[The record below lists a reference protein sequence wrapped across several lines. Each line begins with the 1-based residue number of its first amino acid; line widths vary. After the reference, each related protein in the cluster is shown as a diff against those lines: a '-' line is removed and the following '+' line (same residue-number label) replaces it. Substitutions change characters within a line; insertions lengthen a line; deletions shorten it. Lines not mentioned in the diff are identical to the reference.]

1 MQMWEERAVGRDGK
15 KESKR
20 SFEKLQL
27 YLTEIPKPRNLYD
40 LATLI
45 LYNQKNSKKVERNA
59 EIEKMY
65 HSLNKLYNNYNWE
78 GRSKAYDTFW
88 SNKKEQAK
96 VDIMLDIELKNIPI
110 LAQRLDSTNIDY
122 ENLIKRKTE
131 KVVVNGELVEREV
144 RPIDDSNA
152 KLNNIN
158 TLKTTAETL
167 YLFMNGGTAK
177 TENTNKNTHTISKE
191 GVDYFKDK
199 KEYDKEFTVNDFIT
213 ED

>member
-15 KESKR
+15 KETKTT
-20 SFEKLQL
+20 FDKFQL

-45 LYNQKNSKKVERNA
+45 LYDEKNSKKIERNR
-59 EIEKMY
+59 EIEKLY
-65 HSLNKLYNNYNWE
+65 NSLNRLYNNYNWE
-78 GRSKAYDTFW
+78 GRSQAYDRHW
-88 SNKKEQAK
+88 ADKREQAK
-96 VDIMLDIELKNIPI
+96 LDIMLDIELKNIPI

-122 ENLIKRKTE
+122 EKLIKRTTE
-131 KVVVNGELVEREV
+131 KVVVNGELLEREV

-167 YLFMNGGTAK
+167 YLFLNGGTAK
-177 TENTNKNTHTISKE
+177 TENVNKNTHTIKDE
-191 GVDYFKDK
+191 GIDYFKG
-199 KEYDKEFTVNDFIT
+199 KEEYNKDFNINDFVVD
-213 ED
+213 E

>member
-1 MQMWEERAVGRDGK
+1 MKIWEERTIGKDGK

-45 LYNQKNSKKVERNA
+45 LYNQKNSKKVERNR

-65 HSLNKLYNNYNWE
+65 SSLNKLYNDYDWE
-78 GRSKAYDTFW
+78 GRSQAYDNYW

-96 VDIMLDIELKNIPI
+96 VDLMLDIELKNIPI

-122 ENLIKRKTE
+122 ENLLKKRTE
-131 KVVVNGELVEREV
+131 KVVVNGELLEREV

-177 TENTNKNTHTISKE
+177 TENVNKNTHTITDE
-191 GVDYFKDK
+191 GIDYFKDK
-199 KEYDKEFTVNDFIT
+199 EEYKDKFNVNDFIT

>member
-1 MQMWEERAVGRDGK
+1 MQIWEERTIGKDGK
-15 KESKR
+15 KETKR
-20 SFEKLQL
+20 SFDKMQL
-27 YLTEIPKPRNLYD
+27 YLTEIPRPRSLYD

-45 LYNQKNSKKVERNA
+45 LYNEKNSKKIKRNQ
-59 EIEKMY
+59 EIEKTY
-65 HSLNKLYNNYNWE
+65 NSLYKLYSNYNWE
-78 GRSKAYDTFW
+78 GRSQAYDNYW
-88 SNKKEQAK
+88 ADKKEQAK
-96 VDIMLDIELKNIPI
+96 VDLMLDIELKNIPI

-122 ENLIKRKTE
+122 EKLIKRTTE

-177 TENTNKNTHTISKE
+177 TENVNKNTHTITDE
-191 GVDYFKDK
+191 GIDYFKDK
-199 KEYDKEFTVNDFIT
+199 EEYKGKFNIEDFIVD
-213 ED
+213 E

>member
-1 MQMWEERAVGRDGK
+1 MKIWEERTIGKDGK

-45 LYNQKNSKKVERNA
+45 LYNEKNSKKIQRNT

-65 HSLNKLYNNYNWE
+65 YSLNKLYNNYNWE
-78 GRSKAYDTFW
+78 GRSQAYDTFW

-122 ENLIKRKTE
+122 ENLLKKRTE
-131 KVVVNGELVEREV
+131 KVVVNGELLEREV

-177 TENTNKNTHTISKE
+177 TENINKNTHTIKDE
-191 GVDYFKDK
+191 GIDYFKDK
-199 KEYDKEFTVNDFIT
+199 EEYKGKFNVNDFIT